1 MNYDDFGTPHESRD
15 GMFSSLQRVDAI
27 EAILLVQRLDG
38 SSPDELS
45 TAAKLHKLCIIYD
58 DNGLKV
64 QTALASLL

>member
-1 MNYDDFGTPHESRD
+1 
-15 GMFSSLQRVDAI
+15 MFSSLQRVDAI